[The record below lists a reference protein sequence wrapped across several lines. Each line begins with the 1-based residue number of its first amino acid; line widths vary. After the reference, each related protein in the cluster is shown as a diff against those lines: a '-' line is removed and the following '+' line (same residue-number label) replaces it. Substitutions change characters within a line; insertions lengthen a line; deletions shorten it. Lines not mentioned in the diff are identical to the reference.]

1 MDGALVGACWFTVA
15 KKAHAV
21 LGVFFIRSTGFS
33 FRCCVSQ
40 ALSES
45 RLRWF
50 EAAGYRYGI

>member
-1 MDGALVGACWFTVA
+1 MVRWLVRAGSLWPR
-15 KKAHAV
+15 KAHAV